1 MNPYL
6 IITGLCCS
14 IIVSGLIPL
23 FISPKVLVEKKF
35 EADEQ
40 KWSDRS
46 PLQRRW
52 KEEAQLKEIEEMKE
66 KIIKEKESNTEQK
79 SKTLQES
86 KTEQKS
92 KTLQESY
99 TGQKRKTRK
108 RKSKGKRKK
117 TRKTRKKG
125 KTKNKSKRK

>member
-40 KWSDRS
+40 KWSERS
-46 PLQRRW
+46 PLQIRW
-52 KEEAQLKEIEEMKE
+52 REEAQLKEIEEMKE
-66 KIIKEKESNTEQK
+66 KIIKEKESN
-79 SKTLQES
+79 
-86 KTEQKS
+86 TEQKS